1 MGGNTPEEDNSDQLA
16 MDQAP
21 TDQSSPQELLPPLNH
36 TENPSLKLE
45 LGDDDNNP
53 FHHSLL
59 GLDKEDD
66 SQRSDLNGQGVQNDE
81 SVLLY
86 TNAPQNPGKSPQN
99 APKSPENSE
108 LSGAQSPVQAPMESI
123 QINHES
129 RISRLLRPNSNVKV
143 QITEANNSSEGM
155 ANSLKKY
162 IVYTIKLINED
173 NPKEEIQIRRRYSDF
188 ESLREILT
196 KIFPLVIIPPIPPKN
211 YFNLSMLN
219 NFVGSKGQPANGTSG
234 NNGNHMN
241 KPELANDYSYINS
254 THLNSN
260 KLIEHRKRLLTNFLN
275 NCLHIDQ
282 IRHLEFFTKFLDP
295 NTNWQDEINLILS
308 QLPKDIYHLN
318 PENGLKT
325 DSIYSNLPYPSGNK
339 MSFLKPLLNNS
350 KKLTKKT
357 NKLINGGGN
366 NEQESQP
373 QSQRESQEGQSPE
386 ETSPNGSSDNLT
398 NGSAGTEKVETLN
411 TSHLDDINK
420 KIMDNFI
427 GLANDYTELGSV
439 FNSFSLILADSPII
453 RTKSKETDDDKDNAK
468 LNQIL
473 DKMGQVFDRSYITIN
488 SLINDLETKF
498 SEPLGEAVQYTTI
511 LNFVQKFQKRKIK
524 QKRLL
529 DDDLKDKRTT
539 LDQLL
544 KAEEESSRM
553 ESVITNDQVAKNNS
567 YNINNRGSTENGS
580 SSRFKFPNMNS
591 IKKITQ
597 YVSDII
603 DQHPEETRKQ
613 RISELKTKI
622 TTLEKCQGIM
632 LEDISYITDEL
643 SKNFNHFHNRQL
655 KVIYDI
661 LLCYNK
667 FLVSWA
673 KKNLDI
679 WEELR
684 EEIVDL

>member
-1 MGGNTPEEDNSDQLA
+1 MSTENKDPGGVPDHSSRLA
-16 MDQAP
+16 SHLD
-21 TDQSSPQELLPPLNH
+21 DQSLAFSDE
-36 TENPSLKLE
+36 
-45 LGDDDNNP
+45 DNNP
-53 FHHSLL
+53 FHHTPL
-59 GLDKEDD
+59 GMGKDD
-66 SQRSDLNGQGVQNDE
+66 SNTEGDTESPGSGNGTRNGDSQAIGDVLNEE

-86 TNAPQNPGKSPQN
+86 KNNKSVASGDKGIDNAP
-99 APKSPENSE
+99 A
-108 LSGAQSPVQAPMESI
+108 ESI

-129 RISRLLRPNSNVKV
+129 RISRLLRPNSNVRV

-162 IVYTIKLINED
+162 IVYTIKLINQED
-173 NPKEEIQIRRRYSDF
+173 AKEEIQIRRRYSDF

-219 NFVGSKGQPANGTSG
+219 NLVGSKAQSSSNGATG
-234 NNGNHMN
+234 NSNNNSMN
-241 KPELANDYSYINS
+241 KPEQLSNNYSYINS

-275 NCLHIDQ
+275 NCLNINQ
-282 IRHLEFFTKFLDP
+282 IRNLEFFAKFLDP
-295 NTNWQDEINLILS
+295 NTNWQDEIELILS

-325 DSIYSNLPYPSGNK
+325 DAIYANLPYPTGNHLN

-357 NKLINGGGN
+357 NKLINGH
-366 NEQESQP
+366 NEQESQEA
-373 QSQRESQEGQSPE
+373 QSQVNEHQDSQQQSGGN
-386 ETSPNGSSDNLT
+386 SPNDSSSEQLT
-398 NGSAGTEKVETLN
+398 NGSAGTDKVETLN

-420 KIMDNFI
+420 KVMDNFI

-453 RTKSKETDDDKDNAK
+453 RTKTKEADEDKDSAK
-468 LNQIL
+468 LNLIL

-511 LNFVQKFQKRKIK
+511 LNFVQKFQRRKIK
-524 QKRLL
+524 QKKLL
-529 DDDLKDKRTT
+529 DDDLKDKKAN

-544 KAEEESSRM
+544 KAEEESSKIATSIR
-553 ESVITNDQVAKNNS
+553 NDQVAQDTS
-567 YNINNRGSTENGS
+567 YGGSNQQLNTSSNGGGS
-580 SSRFKFPNMNS
+580 KFKFPNMNS

-613 RISELKTKI
+613 RISDLKTKI

-643 SKNFNHFHNRQL
+643 SKNFKHFHTRQL

-661 LLCYNK
+661 LLCYNG
-667 FLVSWA
+667 FLISWA

-679 WEELR
+679 WEEVR
-684 EEIVDL
+684 EEIVNL